1 MKTFHD
7 LANQTNEYAHHKI
20 ASKQNGNPLLREIN
34 ETEMK
39 AFFGLLILKGIHSLP
54 RGEIY
59 WSTYDRLG
67 VPGINNVMSQ
77 KRYKKLFEYLH
88 VVDNTNEPDPADIDR
103 DRLFKVRPLITMAN
117 ETFLANYKPKQ
128 AISID
133 EAMVPFKGR
142 SILRRYMPVKPVK

>member
-1 MKTFHD
+1 MASQLDVFLRLFEVQTFRD
-7 LANQTNEYAHHKI
+7 LANQTNEYAWQKI
-20 ASKQNGNPLLREIN
+20 ASKQNGDPFWRETA

-39 AFFGLLILKGIHSLP
+39 AYFSLLILMGIHSLP
-54 RGEIY
+54 RDEMY
-59 WSTYDRLG
+59 LSTDDRLG

-117 ETFLANYKPKQ
+117 RTFLAN
-128 AISID
+128 
-133 EAMVPFKGR
+133 
-142 SILRRYMPVKPVK
+142 